1 MRIWSKLAGG
11 VAAVALAGGLWWA
24 FTPDPVAV
32 DMAEVTRGPMEVTVA
47 AEGVTRVRDPYLVT
61 APMTGTTTRSPV
73 SVGDTVLRGESVVA
87 VIRPATPALLDART
101 RLQAEAAVTE
111 AEAALRVAEFNLER
125 AGSDLEHAEATLA
138 RNVELADRGVIP
150 RRTLEDAEAAART
163 ARSALEAAQS
173 QRDLQRATLARAQA
187 QLVEPEL
194 ADPERR
200 PGECC
205 VEITAPASGTVLD
218 IDNMSARLV
227 QAGAPLLTIGDLDAL
242 EIELDLL
249 STDAVRVRPGARARV
264 DRWGG
269 EGVLEATVR
278 RVDPAAFTRVSAL
291 GIEEQRVRVIL
302 DFDGPPDSRAG
313 LGERFRVFVR
323 VVVWEAEDVLQAPLS
338 ALFRHD
344 GGWAVFRVEDGV
356 AHLTPVEIGQRHGER
371 AQVLDGIAAGAQ
383 VVAFPG
389 DRVRDGAQVSA
400 RPEG

>member
-11 VAAVALAGGLWWA
+11 VAVIALAGGLWWA
-24 FTPDPVAV
+24 FTPDPVSV
-32 DMAEVTRGPMEVTVA
+32 DMAEVTRGPMKVTVA

-61 APMTGTTTRSPV
+61 APSTGTTTRSPV
-73 SVGDTVLRGESVVA
+73 SVGDTVLRGETVVA
-87 VIRPATPALLDART
+87 VIRPATPALLDARS

-125 AGSDLEHAEATLA
+125 AQADLEHAESTLA
-138 RNVELADRGVIP
+138 RNRELAERGVIP

-187 QLVEPEL
+187 QLVDPEM
-194 ADPERR
+194 ADPERA

-205 VEITAPASGTVLD
+205 VEITAPTSGTVLD
-218 IDNMSARLV
+218 VDNMSARLV

-249 STDAVRVRPGARARV
+249 STDAVRVRPGARALV

-302 DFDGPPDSRAG
+302 DFDGAADSRAG

-323 VVVWEAEDVLQAPLS
+323 VVVWEGDDVLQVPLS

-344 GGWAVFRVEDGV
+344 GGWAVFRVEEDL
-356 AHLTPVEIGQRHGER
+356 ARLTPVEIGQRHGER
-371 AQVLDGIAAGAQ
+371 AQVLGGITAGAQ

-389 DRVRDGAQVSA
+389 DRVQDGTPVAP
-400 RPEG
+400 RPAG